1 MAMAEGVRQMDRLD
15 ALGHI
20 SPSDEDDVDPK
31 KDKNPDSAK
40 NENLDSRN
48 SGIRTTSSESDH
60 TSQVE
65 ICGGYMIYFIYWH
78 TFGFSELLARSAC
91 PRQITSGSSPPGSF
105 CFYKEGA
112 KRDEVPRATWER
124 VE

>member
-1 MAMAEGVRQMDRLD
+1 MAMAEGVLQMDRVD

-65 ICGGYMIYFIYWH
+65 I
-78 TFGFSELLARSAC
+78 
-91 PRQITSGSSPPGSF
+91 
-105 CFYKEGA
+105 
-112 KRDEVPRATWER
+112 
-124 VE
+124 